1 MSHGSNG
8 LRPIENLS
16 ERQRCPE
23 APTKRK
29 FTTTEEAWTEARKRT
44 AESSIDIAPYACAGC
59 GMYHLTKKVTGSDTL
74 TRQDGGKVVTGALRR
89 KSKHPVHAPAIMR
102 QTLPEPE
109 ADPVPGNHDARIKF
123 VTALLE
129 HNPEPTTADVQ
140 AALDCSKG
148 TASKV
153 MVEMG
158 YRNTKGRHAHWI
170 KVASDEPE
178 PAITEG
184 ESWQALDLDRLNH
197 MPIGDLIAAYR
208 LIGVELRVQVRP

>member
-1 MSHGSNG
+1 MSRGSNG
-8 LRPIENLS
+8 LPAIANLA
-16 ERQRCPE
+16 ERQKCPD

-29 FTTTEEAWTEARKRT
+29 FTTTEEAWTEARKRSQD
-44 AESSIDIAPYACAGC
+44 AGLDIAPYACPGC
-59 GMYHLTKKVTGSDTL
+59 GGYHLTKKVTGSDTL
-74 TRQDGGKVVTGALRR
+74 TRQEGGRVVTGALRR
-89 KSKHPVHAPAIMR
+89 KSKHPVHAPAVIR

-123 VTALLE
+123 VNALLE

-140 AALDCSKG
+140 AALDCSKE
-148 TASKV
+148 TARKV
-153 MVEMG
+153 MTEIG
-158 YRNTKGRHAHWI
+158 YRNTKGRHAHWVKI
-170 KVASDEPE
+170 DTHTPE

-184 ESWQALDLDRLNH
+184 ESWQTLDLDRLNH